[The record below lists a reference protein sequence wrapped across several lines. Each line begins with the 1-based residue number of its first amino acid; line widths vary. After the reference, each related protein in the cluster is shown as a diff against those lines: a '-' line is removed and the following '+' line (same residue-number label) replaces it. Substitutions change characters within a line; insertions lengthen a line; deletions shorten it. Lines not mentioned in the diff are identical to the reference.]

1 MRTTL
6 VKTDSVNNK
15 RRWPTVEKR
24 LTFREKV
31 GVDNELVKF
40 VVAEGKDKPNER
52 WGGVKR
58 SAISLTEVV
67 QGRSQA

>member
-52 WGGVKR
+52 WGGSEK
-58 SAISLTEVV
+58 ISD
-67 QGRSQA
+67 QSD